1 VNVSRAIK
9 KLGGESLLLYPAR
22 GLTGGRFQQLL
33 DQEGLNH
40 RPFPIEG
47 LIRERL
53 MVLEETTGRQYRFG
67 MPGTGLCRREDAE
80 RLFEYMVS
88 VPDPSHLL

>member
-22 GLTGGRFQQLL
+22 GLTEGRFQQLL

-47 LIRERL
+47 LL
-53 MVLEETTGRQYRFG
+53 
-67 MPGTGLCRREDAE
+67 RREDAE
-80 RLFEYMVS
+80 RLFENMV
-88 VPDPSHLL
+88 LRF